1 MTQAV
6 SHSEI
11 SHSDSH
17 IATAPLRDWI
27 RQAGM
32 RLGVWLESL
41 TAGAETAALYE
52 HLSRLSDT
60 ELHRRG
66 LSRST
71 LAGDVGGAFG
81 GS

>member
-6 SHSEI
+6 SHPEV
-11 SHSDSH
+11 SHSDSYV
-17 IATAPLRDWI
+17 TAPLRDWI
-27 RQAGM
+27 RQAGQ
-32 RLGVWLESL
+32 RLGIWLEAL
-41 TAGAETAALYE
+41 IAAAETAALYE

-71 LAGDVGGAFG
+71 LAGDVSGVFG